1 LKLEQPGPGDKSI
14 AHPNPSR
21 AKMTSSTLRDSSW
34 ANGSLSQKWQL
45 SLCTFGILALE
56 LALIRWSTSQVR
68 VFAYFNNVVLIGA
81 FLGMGIGLALGRRYP
96 GLIHYVL
103 PVLLCASIPLAFSE
117 ELKLVH
123 LKMPDPQNVVYMW
136 DSTQRGAGVLELGM
150 GVAYFTLMYL
160 LLITVFVMAGAPVGY
175 LFSRLP
181 NLRAYAWDL
190 AGSLGG
196 VVVFMLV
203 SLVGAGPPAWI
214 MLGGLPFALLLR
226 SRVALV
232 CLLLTAGLAQYST
245 KGAIFSPYNRI
256 DLWQGADGGYQ
267 MFVNRDFH
275 QVMFSFGQADLS
287 RDEQIRAFRNAY
299 ELTFSLG
306 RQRDSALVVGAG
318 TGNDVQA
325 ARRGGYGRILSVDI
339 DADIIAVGQRH
350 HPDKPYA
357 APQVLPVVNDA
368 RAFFEQYRG
377 PPFDV
382 VCYGI
387 LDSHAMFSSMS
398 SLRLDNFVYT
408 KEGIRAAWRH
418 VGPRGH
424 LSLSFAVATP
434 WIADRLYW
442 TIAEATGRAPLCFVN
457 GQYAHT
463 YIVARDESALD
474 WSATQG
480 LTRFTP
486 RLTAAQVG
494 VARDD
499 WPFLYLQPHVFPWI
513 YFCMLCAILLLAI
526 VAVSRSFEGKNL
538 ARHFDW
544 AAFCMGAAFLL
555 LQTRGITSMALLV
568 GSTWI
573 VNSAV
578 FFGIL
583 SMALVACLVV
593 ERWQITRHKPWFFAL
608 FATLLVLAYFD
619 LGRLNSL
626 PLFGRI
632 TVGGLMLGAPIGLAG
647 IIFPLILRRSPNPAA
662 SLGANL
668 LGAVLGGCL
677 EYLSMAL
684 GLQMLVFIA
693 LFFYVLA
700 MVTFSRPPPAA
711 VDTT

>member
-1 LKLEQPGPGDKSI
+1 MIS
-14 AHPNPSR
+14 A
-21 AKMTSSTLRDSSW
+21 TVRDSSW
-34 ANGSLSQKWQL
+34 AHGSLSQKWQL

-81 FLGMGIGLALGRRYP
+81 FLGMGIGLALGKRYP

-117 ELKLVH
+117 ELRLVH
-123 LKMPDPQNVVYMW
+123 LKMPDPQNVIYMW
-136 DSTQRGAGVLELGM
+136 DSTERGTGLFRLTVN
-150 GVAYFTLMYL
+150 VVWFILMYL
-160 LLITVFVMAGAPVGY
+160 LLIAVFVMAGAPVGY

-181 NLRAYAWDL
+181 NLRAYTWDL
-190 AGSLGG
+190 AGSLAG

-203 SLVGAGPPAWI
+203 SLFGAGPPAWI
-214 MLGGLPFALLLR
+214 ILGGLPFALLLR

-232 CLLLTAGLAQYST
+232 CLILTTGLAQYST

-256 DLWQGADGGYQ
+256 DLWQTADGGYQ
-267 MFVNRDFH
+267 LYVNRDFH
-275 QVMFSFGQADLS
+275 QVMFNFGQAD
-287 RDEQIRAFRNAY
+287 RNGDDLARSFKRAY

-306 RQRDSALVVGAG
+306 RQRGAALVVGAG

-325 ARRGGYGRILSVDI
+325 ALRKGYGRILSVDI
-339 DADIIAVGQRH
+339 DGEIIQIGQRH

-357 APQVLPVVNDA
+357 APQAQPVVNDA

-408 KEGIRAAWRH
+408 QEGIRAAWKH

-424 LSLSFAVATP
+424 LSLSFAVGTP

-442 TIAEATGRAPLCFVN
+442 TIAAATGREPICFVN
-457 GQYAHT
+457 GLYAHT
-463 YIVARDESALD
+463 YVVPRDESALD
-474 WSATQG
+474 WAAATG
-480 LTRFTP
+480 LPRFKP
-486 RLTAAQVG
+486 DLTGAEVG
-494 VARDD
+494 IARDD
-499 WPFLYLQPHVFPWI
+499 WPFLYLQPHLFPWI
-513 YFCMLCAILLLAI
+513 YFCMLCAILVLA
-526 VAVSRSFEGKNL
+526 VVGVSLSFEGKNL
-538 ARHFDW
+538 ARNFDW

-555 LQTRGITSMALLV
+555 LQTRGITCMAVLV
-568 GSTWI
+568 GSTWV

-583 SMALVACLVV
+583 FMALVACLVV
-593 ERWQITRHKPWFFAL
+593 ERWQIRRPRLWFFGL
-608 FATLLVLAYFD
+608 FATLLVLAFFD
-619 LGRLNSL
+619 LSALNSL
-626 PLFGRI
+626 SLVNRI
-632 TVGGLMLGAPIGLAG
+632 LAGGFLLGAPIAFAG
-647 IIFPLILRRSPNPAA
+647 IIFPLVLRRSPDPAA

-684 GLQMLVFIA
+684 GLQMLVFLA

-700 MVTFSRPPPAA
+700 MVAFSRPSPGGAGTA
-711 VDTT
+711 

>member
-1 LKLEQPGPGDKSI
+1 MSF
-14 AHPNPSR
+14 
-21 AKMTSSTLRDSSW
+21 TSRDSSW

-81 FLGMGIGLALGRRYP
+81 FLGMGLGLALGKRYP

-103 PVLLCASIPLAFSE
+103 PVLLCAAIPLGFSE

-123 LKMPDPQNVVYMW
+123 LKMPDPQNVIYMW
-136 DSTQRGAGVLELGM
+136 ASTEQGTGLLQLTANLVW
-150 GVAYFTLMYL
+150 FIFIYL
-160 LLITVFVMAGAPVGY
+160 LLIAVFVMAGAPVGY

-190 AGSLGG
+190 AGSLTG

-203 SLVGAGPPAWI
+203 SLLGAGPPAWI

-232 CLLLTAGLAQYST
+232 CLILAAGLAQYSV

-256 DLWQGADGGYQ
+256 DLWQTAEGYQ
-267 MFVNRDFH
+267 LHVNRDFH
-275 QVMFSFGQADLS
+275 QFMFNFTQADLKGDDLAKS
-287 RDEQIRAFRNAY
+287 FKRAY
-299 ELTFSLG
+299 ELTFSLN

-325 ARRGGYGRILSVDI
+325 ALRGGYGRVLSVDI
-339 DADIIAVGQRH
+339 DADIIRIGRLH

-357 APQVLPVVNDA
+357 APQVQAVVNDA

-377 PPFDV
+377 SPFDV
-382 VCYGI
+382 VCYGL

-408 KEGIRAAWRH
+408 KEGFQAAWKH
-418 VGPRGH
+418 VGPHGH
-424 LSLSFAVATP
+424 LSVSFAAFWTP

-442 TIAEATGRAPLCFVN
+442 TIAAATGREPVCFIN
-457 GQYAHT
+457 GLYAYT
-463 YIVARDESALD
+463 YVVPRDGSTLTPAIT
-474 WSATQG
+474 AG
-480 LTRFTP
+480 LPRFTP
-486 RLTAAQVG
+486 TLTAAEVG
-494 VARDD
+494 VATDN
-499 WPFLYLQPHVFPWI
+499 WPFLYLKPHLFPWI
-513 YFCMLCAILLLAI
+513 YFCMLCAILVLA
-526 VAVSRSFEGKNL
+526 VVGVNLTFEGKNL
-538 ARHFDW
+538 ARNFDW
-544 AAFCMGAAFLL
+544 AAFFMGAAFLL
-555 LQTRGITSMALLV
+555 LQTRGITSMAVLV

-583 SMALVACLVV
+583 FMALVACLIV
-593 ERWQITRHKPWFFAL
+593 ERWQITRPRLWFLGL
-608 FATLLVLAYFD
+608 FATLLLLAFFD
-619 LGRLNSL
+619 LSKLNGL
-626 PLFGRI
+626 PLVGRI
-632 TVGGLMLGAPIGLAG
+632 LAGGFLLGAPMGFAG
-647 IIFPLILRRSPNPAA
+647 IIFPLILRRSLNPAA
-662 SLGANL
+662 SLAANL

-677 EYLSMAL
+677 EYLSMAV
-684 GLQMLVFIA
+684 GLQMLVFLA
-693 LFFYVLA
+693 LLFYLLA
-700 MVTFSRPPPAA
+700 MLAFSRPLTSDVQTA
-711 VDTT
+711 